1 MFNKKNN
8 SRGFTLIEIVV
19 SIAVVAIIGVAF
31 FAFFANSARLIK
43 ETDIREKALMVAQ
56 QEMEIAKAK
65 QFPNITTNTDKNFP
79 SEEGFPDYT
88 ADRIVKNISS
98 SLKEIKITV
107 NWENK
112 SISITSYIS
121 ER

>member
-1 MFNKKNN
+1 MFKRKNN
-8 SRGFTLIEIVV
+8 NQGFTLIEIVV
-19 SIAVVAIIGVAF
+19 AIAVVAIIGVAF

-43 ETDIREKALMVAQ
+43 ESNIREKALMIAQ

-65 QFPNITTNTDKNFP
+65 QFSNIISNSDELYS

-88 ADRIVKNISS
+88 ADRIVNNINS
-98 SLKEIKITV
+98 SLKEIKIIV

-112 SISITSYIS
+112 SMSLTSYIS